1 MAIAPIDLQTMYSQ
15 LSNVSKTLSTSQQ
28 AQLTEAMQQQSKI
41 QREIENASKVQ
52 QTSNEKANAQN
63 INQNGSNSQSFQNSK
78 RCKSELD
85 ENIENQ
91 ENEQVSKAND
101 LSYLGMGRIIDI
113 KR

>member
-1 MAIAPIDLQTMYSQ
+1 
-15 LSNVSKTLSTSQQ
+15 
-28 AQLTEAMQQQSKI
+28 MQQQSKI

-52 QTSNEKANAQN
+52 QTSNEKANAKN

-78 RCKSELD
+78 RDKSELD